1 MPHYDYRC
9 EACGDVFEVKQRI
22 SDEPLKIH
30 ENCGGKV
37 ERLISASALQ
47 FKGTGFYITDYAR
60 ASSKGDSAKGDSKGD
75 SSKGDSAKGD
85 SSKSSKE
92 SSEGKSS
99 KVSAKTE
106 APAKKSD

>member
-60 ASSKGDSAKGDSKGD
+60 ASSKGDASKGDSAKGDS
-75 SSKGDSAKGD
+75 SKGD